1 MKETKQHF
9 EHYKEM
15 CKIDYCAY
23 FIKNYLAF
31 NFHCKTRFKDKKK
44 DRDIIDALKDDKKVL
59 NRFLEH
65 LGEKPQFFVMLKYLD
80 KTLTH
85 RE

>member
-1 MKETKQHF
+1 M
-9 EHYKEM
+9 
-15 CKIDYCAY
+15 
-23 FIKNYLAF
+23 LS
-31 NFHCKTRFKDKKK
+31 
-44 DRDIIDALKDDKKVL
+44 KDDKKVL

-65 LGEKPQFFVMLKYLD
+65 LGEKPQFFVMLEYLD